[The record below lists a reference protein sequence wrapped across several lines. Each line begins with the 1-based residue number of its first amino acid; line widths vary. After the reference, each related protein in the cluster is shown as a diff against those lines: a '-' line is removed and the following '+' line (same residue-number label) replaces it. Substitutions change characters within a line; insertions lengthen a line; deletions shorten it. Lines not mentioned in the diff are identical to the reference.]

1 MNNTKKDK
9 ETEEAIRFFYGQARV
24 VNPGNNPE
32 KAAALAIR
40 AAVERNPTYKSGIT
54 KKEKSDI
61 HKTWTKLLI
70 DKLDKYKKCQGKKA
84 FIKDVK
90 DIYNKMNS
98 DKFKRLFSNNG
109 RGKDDKYPK
118 EFRIAHAQKSL
129 SIFLK
134 HMWFNIEDMP
144 EPPVCPIDGVILK
157 AVGSNGAWTKLNDL
171 KTYTN
176 YLDEVEKFANAKG
189 MSLAKWELITWNYPK
204 TKDSTLR
211 TEHQNT
217 FSNFNGRRK
226 TFQKKQE
233 RHTNL
238 NKSRN
243 NNILPTQEK
252 TSFPLQEDSTV
263 TLESFKPFGGLTNRI
278 YHDEFVAGYIIP
290 LKEADSFE
298 EKKFMLFVAHNK
310 KGYFC
315 QIRYCYDKVDI
326 LNYRPFCEIT
336 QNKNGIIWE
345 RSSKA
350 LPTFKTVSFGD
361 GNNGKKKA
369 LCLMRDISK
378 EICAPTEM
386 LDKIQNLIV
395 QSD

>member
-9 ETEEAIRFFYGQARV
+9 ETEEAIRFFYDQARV

-32 KAAALAIR
+32 KAAALAIK

-70 DKLDKYKKCQGKKA
+70 DKLDKYKKCQGKDA
-84 FIKDVK
+84 FVEDVK
-90 DIYNKMNS
+90 DIYYKMNS
-98 DKFKRLFSNNG
+98 DKFKKLFSNNG

-118 EFRIAHAQKSL
+118 EFRIAHSQKSL

-157 AVGSNGAWTKLNDL
+157 AVGSNGSWTKLNDL
-171 KTYTN
+171 KTYTY
-176 YLDEVEKFANAKG
+176 YLDKVEKKANAKG
-189 MSLAKWELITWNYPK
+189 MSPAKWELITWNNPK
-204 TKDSTLR
+204 TKDSTLM

-217 FSNFNGRRK
+217 FSFFNGQQK
-226 TFQKKQE
+226 NVSKKQE

-238 NKSRN
+238 NKSRI

-252 TSFPLQEDSTV
+252 TSFPLQEESTV
-263 TLESFKPFGGLTNRI
+263 TLESFKPFGDLTNRI
-278 YHDEFVAGYIIP
+278 YHDEFVVGYIIP
-290 LKEADSFE
+290 LKETDSDE

-315 QIRYCYDKVDI
+315 QIRYCYDEVNI
-326 LNYRPFCEIT
+326 LDYRPFRIIT
-336 QNKNGIIWE
+336 QNKDGVIWKR
-345 RSSKA
+345 RSDA
-350 LPTFKTVSFGD
+350 LPTFKSVSFED
-361 GNNGKKKA
+361 SNEGKKKA
-369 LCLMRDISK
+369 LSLMRDILK
-378 EICAPTEM
+378 DINAPDNVIKNIPIE
-386 LDKIQNLIV
+386 
-395 QSD
+395 